1 MNCSSCCWCWCCW
14 WWWSCCCCCM
24 GFVVISA
31 TLPGGGDE
39 AAILD
44 CGGTT
49 ACDGGGAAMLDGAI
63 FDWWGGADSVA
74 TIFFFF
80 FFLWLELM
88 HFWNIHHYTDGTYVH
103 NIQISHA
110 PKAVPTWAHKRI
122 SSGCKLVMWVWR
134 TKYEMTQNTIKET
147 KVIFFSLKLDMKYVI
162 NICKYVNVRVFIG
175 SLTFLLALTSV
186 YLLFCWLVGIS

>member
-1 MNCSSCCWCWCCW
+1 MLMLLVMVKLLLLLHGVCRDLSNSPRGRRRGRHIGLRRHNGLRRRRRRHVGWRHFWLMRRCWLSSHH
-14 WWWSCCCCCM
+14 
-24 GFVVISA
+24 
-31 TLPGGGDE
+31 
-39 AAILD
+39 
-44 CGGTT
+44 
-49 ACDGGGAAMLDGAI
+49 
-63 FDWWGGADSVA
+63 
-74 TIFFFF
+74 FFLL